1 MTQPRRDRVTP
12 VTETPTR
19 VVVKS
24 PGALRTLRTSCAV
37 TDMGYHCYTQH
48 GGVVRR
54 YRTKEERVSWLK
66 EYQTDLEHE
75 LQAVKERI
83 AQVEAE

>member
-12 VTETPTR
+12 VTKARPRSVIKSSR
-19 VVVKS
+19 VL
-24 PGALRTLRTSCAV
+24 PRLRTSCAV
-37 TDMGYHCYTQH
+37 TDMGSHCYTPH

-66 EYQTDLEHE
+66 DYQTELEHE

>member
-1 MTQPRRDRVTP
+1 
-12 VTETPTR
+12 
-19 VVVKS
+19 
-24 PGALRTLRTSCAV
+24 
-37 TDMGYHCYTQH
+37 MGSHCYTPH

-54 YRTKEERVSWLK
+54 YRTKDERVSWLK
-66 EYQTDLEHE
+66 DYQTELEHE